1 MVRILNKTYP
11 QHLGIL
17 VKFSRTWT
25 TSCQFWNTL
34 MKSIVDEHAPIK
46 TMRVRG
52 QDVPYMTTKW
62 KNAMRA
68 KWKAEARYRQNKTA

>member
-34 MKSIVDEHAPIK
+34 MKSIVDEH
-46 TMRVRG
+46 TY
-52 QDVPYMTTKW
+52 QY
-62 KNAMRA
+62 NAGKGPR
-68 KWKAEARYRQNKTA
+68 RSIHDNKMEKCHASEMES